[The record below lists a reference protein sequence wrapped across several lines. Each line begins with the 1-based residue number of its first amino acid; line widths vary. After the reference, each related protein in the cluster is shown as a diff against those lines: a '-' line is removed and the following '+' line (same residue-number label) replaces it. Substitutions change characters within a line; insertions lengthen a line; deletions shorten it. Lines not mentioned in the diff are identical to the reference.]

1 MFGFLSTVVVCATA
15 LYMFIKYFT
24 CYGPFGPVDM
34 TPEKIQELDNALNK
48 DAANFDRI
56 ISEIYGRLDEYDKE
70 MNDES

>member
-1 MFGFLSTVVVCATA
+1 MFGFLSTVVVCATV
-15 LYMFIKYFT
+15 LYIFTKYFT
-24 CYGPFGPVDM
+24 CYGTMNVDM

>member
-1 MFGFLSTVVVCATA
+1 MFGFLSTVVVCATV
-15 LYMFIKYFT
+15 LYIFTKYFT
-24 CYGPFGPVDM
+24 CYGAVDM
-34 TPEKIQELDNALNK
+34 LEPEKIQELDNTLNK